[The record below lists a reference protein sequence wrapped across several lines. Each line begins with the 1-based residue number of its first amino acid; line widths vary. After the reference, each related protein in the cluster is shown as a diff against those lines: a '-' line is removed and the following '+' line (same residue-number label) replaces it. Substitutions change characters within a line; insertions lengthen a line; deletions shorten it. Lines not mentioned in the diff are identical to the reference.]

1 MEWHLEDC
9 NYKIVVFF
17 FCENPPQV
25 ATFLRDYF
33 IYSSVAYPRGEEGGG
48 GGWGVGKKGAYA
60 SIFFNDFFFF
70 FFLNL
75 TIFYN

>member
-1 MEWHLEDC
+1 MEWHVEDC

-33 IYSSVAYPRGEEGGG
+33 IYSSVAYPRGEEGGV
-48 GGWGVGKKGAYA
+48 GGWEERG
-60 SIFFNDFFFF
+60 ICLHFF
-70 FFLNL
+70 
-75 TIFYN
+75 

>member
-1 MEWHLEDC
+1 MEWHVEDC

-48 GGWGVGKKGAYA
+48 GGLGRKGHMPP
-60 SIFFNDFFFF
+60 FFLMIFF

-75 TIFYN
+75 TIYYN